1 MIQIDFIIR
10 YSGKSWIVENELL
23 RSAAPTLDELDINV
37 KNLLIEK
44 KIIKKG
50 EKAKL
55 FMAFDNSTIPQ
66 WIRQYA
72 QHYFNRIVE
81 IEG

>member
-1 MIQIDFIIR
+1 MIQLDFTIR
-10 YSGKSWIVENELL
+10 YFGKRWIVENDLL
-23 RSAAPTLDELDINV
+23 KTAAPTLDELDINI
-37 KNLLIEK
+37 KNLLIDK
-44 KIIKKG
+44 KIIIKG

-66 WIRQYA
+66 WIRQYS

-81 IEG
+81 VEG

>member
-1 MIQIDFIIR
+1 MVQLDFTIR
-10 YSGKSWIVENELL
+10 FSDNSWIVENDSLK
-23 RSAAPTLDELDINV
+23 SSAPTLDELDINV
-37 KNLLIEK
+37 KNLLLDK
-44 KIIKKG
+44 NIIKKG

-55 FMAFDNSTIPQ
+55 FMAFDNSTIPE

-81 IEG
+81 VEG